1 MDKRSQLKC
10 LGDCKDFLSKGC
22 SVLFFPEGTRS
33 KDGKMAEFK
42 KVTSNVCHC
51 WAPQV
56 YEASR
61 RTCQAL
67 LVECLSN
74 SAMPYQVASMRHE
87 ESSWL
92 LISAW
97 CSFSALSMHSS
108 LVLDTGLALPCP
120 AV

>member
-1 MDKRSQLKC
+1 MSAVAGRLKSMR
-10 LGDCKDFLSKGC
+10 LQEEL
-22 SVLFFPEGTRS
+22 VRPLF
-33 KDGKMAEFK
+33 
-42 KVTSNVCHC
+42 
-51 WAPQV
+51 
-56 YEASR
+56 
-61 RTCQAL
+61 
-67 LVECLSN
+67 VECLSN